1 MCKTQKQ
8 RGGVVLGIGF
18 VMALVGIGYYV
29 NVGAQVDEAEV
40 SWNEESYIG
49 GQYQGTKVIQLSD
62 IPEDADQFFGYYG
75 LNVWYDDSSITDDVE
90 CTSYYD
96 ACTVKDAAGGTGEFG
111 YEAYFGSHCDSAWG
125 LERDGWKRKMA
136 SFYAYEN
143 QFPYTITC
151 TRGAYWISTDGG
163 LADGAKNIGQAV
175 GSLLLAWLLFALSG
189 IFMCIACC
197 CFGGCCGKDA
207 AGAYPDDVILPV
219 TK

>member
-29 NVGAQVDEAEV
+29 NVGAQVDEAED
-40 SWNEESYIG
+40 SLTEESYIG
-49 GQYQGTKVIQLSD
+49 GQYQGTYAIQLSD
-62 IPEDADQFFGYYG
+62 IPEDANEFFGYYIV
-75 LNVWYDDSSITDDVE
+75 NVWYDDSSITDDVE

-96 ACTVKDAAGGTGEFG
+96 ACTIRDAAGGTENG
-111 YEAYFGSHCDSAWG
+111 YDSHCDSAWG